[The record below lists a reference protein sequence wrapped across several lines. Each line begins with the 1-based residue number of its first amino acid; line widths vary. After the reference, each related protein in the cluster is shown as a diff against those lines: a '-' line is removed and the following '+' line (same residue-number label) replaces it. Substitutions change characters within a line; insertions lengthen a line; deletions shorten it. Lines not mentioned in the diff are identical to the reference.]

1 MGLSFGVLGPVWAQ
15 DERGRLA
22 LKGPRHRAVL
32 ARLLVARGRVV
43 PVARLIDDL
52 WERPPDDAVGALQT
66 FVAALRKV
74 LEPDRRP
81 RQPATVLV
89 TIAPGYALR
98 VEPDQ
103 VDALRFEAHIDRAGR
118 FLAAGDG
125 AAALRETDAALT
137 LWQGP
142 PYAEFTETGWAR
154 GEIARLTELRLRAV
168 EQRAEA
174 MLRTGR
180 AADAVIALEAH
191 LQKLPLRE
199 HAWQLFALALYRAGR
214 QADALAALRTVRHR
228 LRTELGVDPGP
239 ELRAV
244 EADIL
249 AQSARLDAPAT
260 PVVGPTA
267 PPVAPATPAS
277 GTTRPADATAA
288 ASDSAPSASGPSP
301 GNNATPPV
309 DAARPATGA
318 RRAREPSAAAS
329 ATEPAPHPVPP
340 SSIVPRTSTVPVG
353 DAASAA
359 STPTSPVGSATS
371 PASDATSPVGGTAPP
386 VRGATTPVSNATS
399 PVGGTTPPVS
409 STTPP
414 VSSATTPTSNATS
427 PISDATSPVG
437 GATPPVNS
445 TTPPGSSTT
454 PPGGSTTPP
463 VNSTTP
469 PVSSATPPGGSTT
482 PPVSSTTPPVGG
494 ATLPGGSAT
503 SPTGGDVLS
512 NADALRISESVVSE
526 RVFVGR
532 ANEVARMLAAAEVC
546 AGGSRS
552 GLVLVAGGEGVGK
565 TALAEAFSVE
575 LARRGWTV
583 AWGPSPAGDGVPPDW
598 SWTRIVADLA
608 AAGYRIEP
616 GALGGDV
623 DAAVR
628 RFQLHRS
635 AAEQLSSIAR
645 RTPLLVVFDD
655 LHQAGPDTLEL
666 LTALAAAA
674 VHAPLLF
681 VATYRTSDIDTGLT
695 AALSRLAR
703 VEPTRVYLGGLAEAD
718 TAELIGAVLGGRPPL
733 PVVRRIQV
741 RSNGNPFFIRE
752 LARLFLDEGNLA
764 AVPAGVRDVVRHRLS
779 RLDDRHRTVLRRA
792 AVLGGD
798 IDREL
803 LAALTGDAA
812 LALDGLEAGLRT
824 GFLHETSS
832 ARISF
837 EHDVVRD
844 VLYEDISGPRRAV
857 WHERAADLLE
867 RSGNADP
874 AVLAHHLLCA
884 GTRVAAWRAAGYAR
898 TAALDA
904 EQMFAPHDAVRLWRM
919 TLRAYDSAQ
928 PESARGAGD
937 DTPERLDAMMGLVRA
952 VAITGDLR
960 AARELRAQALS
971 AVEPLDH
978 PKLTARVLTAFDIPA
993 LWTTNDDEALA
1004 RRIVRV
1010 ADETLA
1016 ALPAGDTELRA
1027 RLLTTVALEV
1037 RATDGARGRAAA
1049 DEAERIAARL
1059 GDPRLLAFARNGRF
1073 MQTFHR
1079 TGLATE
1085 RAEIATGLIDLA
1097 RANELVSFE
1106 VLGHLIAVQ
1115 SRCALADFAAAA
1127 RHAAAAATLGERY
1140 DLPLVAVFT
1149 EWYSALRQ
1157 SLSKGAAAAEAA
1169 YRTAA
1174 ARLPGAAMPGLEA
1187 GLLPLALTCVRL
1199 RHGLPIA
1206 LDQTDFGTHA
1216 PWVEPLLLLE
1226 NADPDNARKALRA
1239 LPEPP
1244 GDLLTELRYAL
1255 ITRAALTLGEHTV
1268 LERAYT
1274 ALLPASAE
1282 LAGATTGL
1290 VTLEPVAH
1298 YLSEIATARG
1308 DHDAAAHHRTQARR
1322 LTDSIAKDPA
1332 DLE

>member
-43 PVARLIDDL
+43 PVGRLIDDL

-81 RQPATVLV
+81 RQPASVLV
-89 TIAPGYALR
+89 TVAPGYALR

-125 AAALRETDAALT
+125 AAALRETDAALA

-154 GEIARLTELRLRAV
+154 GEIARLTELRMRAV

-191 LQKLPLRE
+191 LQELPLRE

-214 QADALAALRTVRHR
+214 QADALAALRTVRDR
-228 LRTELGVDPGP
+228 LRNELGVDPGP

-249 AQSARLDAPAT
+249 AQSERLDMPT
-260 PVVGPTA
+260 ISVVGSTA

-277 GTTRPADATAA
+277 GPTRPADTTAA
-288 ASDSAPSASGPSP
+288 ASDSASSAAGPLR
-301 GNNATPPV
+301 GNSTAPPV
-309 DAARPATGA
+309 DTGRPATDT

-329 ATEPAPHPVPP
+329 APVPRLVSP

-353 DAASAA
+353 
-359 STPTSPVGSATS
+359 
-371 PASDATSPVGGTAPP
+371 
-386 VRGATTPVSNATS
+386 GAT
-399 PVGGTTPPVS
+399 PPGS

-414 VSSATTPTSNATS
+414 VSSATP
-427 PISDATSPVG
+427 PVG
-437 GATPPVNS
+437 GATPP
-445 TTPPGSSTT
+445 G
-454 PPGGSTTPP
+454 
-463 VNSTTP
+463 
-469 PVSSATPPGGSTT
+469 SSATPPGGSTT
-482 PPVSSTTPPVGG
+482 PPVSGATPPVSGATPPVGG
-494 ATLPGGSAT
+494 ATPPGGSTTPPGGSTTPPGGSTTPPASGAT
-503 SPTGGDVLS
+503 PPVGGATPPVGGATPPVGGDVLS
-512 NADALRISESVVSE
+512 NADALRTSESVVSE

-532 ANEVARMLAAAEVC
+532 ANELAQMFATAEAC
-546 AGGSRS
+546 AGGFRS
-552 GLVLVAGGEGVGK
+552 GLVLVAGGEGAGK

-616 GALGGDV
+616 SALAGDG

-628 RFQLHRS
+628 RFELHRS

-666 LTALAAAA
+666 LTALATAA

-681 VATYRTSDIDTGLT
+681 VATYRTSDIGTGLT

-703 VEPTRVYLGGLAEAD
+703 VEPARVYLGGLAEAD
-718 TAELIGAVLGGRPPL
+718 TAELIGAVLGGRPPV

-752 LARLFLDEGNLA
+752 LARLFLDEGSLA
-764 AVPAGVRDVVRHRLS
+764 SVPAGVRDVVRHRLS
-779 RLDDRHRTVLRRA
+779 RLDERHRTVLRQA

-812 LALDGLEAGLRT
+812 LALDGLEAGLRA
-824 GFLHETSS
+824 GFLHETPS

-884 GTRVAAWRAAGYAR
+884 GTRAAARRAVGYAR
-898 TAALDA
+898 TAALTA
-904 EQMFAPHDAVRLWRM
+904 ERMFAPHDAVRLWRM
-919 TLRAYDSAQ
+919 TLRAYDNTAQ
-928 PESARGAGD
+928 PESARGTG

-952 VAITGDLR
+952 LAITGDLR

-971 AVEPLDH
+971 AVEPLGD

-1079 TGLATE
+1079 TGLAAE

-1127 RHAAAAATLGERY
+1127 RHAAAAAALGERY
-1140 DLPLVAVFT
+1140 DLPLVDVFT

-1157 SLSKGAAAAEAA
+1157 SLSVDAAAAEAA

-1174 ARLPGAAMPGLEA
+1174 AHLPGAAMPGLEA

-1206 LDQTDFGTHA
+1206 LDHTDFGTHA

-1226 NADPDNARKALRA
+1226 HGYPDNARKALRA

-1255 ITRAALTLGEHTV
+1255 MTRAALSLGEHTV
-1268 LERAYT
+1268 LDRAYT

-1308 DHDAAAHHRTQARR
+1308 DHDAAAHHRAQARR
-1322 LTDSIAKDPA
+1322 LTDSIAQDSTV
-1332 DLE
+1332 E